1 MSYIRGQWAY
11 AACDLMDW
19 LKSELDI
26 SASVGYAANA
36 KKRNNTL
43 NVECKRAG
51 DVARVPKKWN
61 GYTLAASVWSEPDI
75 VCRRK

>member
-1 MSYIRGQWAY
+1 MSYIRGKWAN

-19 LKSELDI
+19 LNVELGI
-26 SASVGYAANA
+26 SASVGYAANT

-43 NVECKRAG
+43 NVECKRAS
-51 DVARVPKKWN
+51 DVSRVPKEWN
-61 GYTLAASVWSEPDI
+61 GYTLAASVYSEPDI